1 MRPITEREQRSI
13 IKRRKAMFSA
23 DTGSEIEMRV
33 GVGGREPLVPHF
45 GCGSGERTW
54 LLLAVKAGEK

>member
-1 MRPITEREQRSI
+1 
-13 IKRRKAMFSA
+13 MFSA

-33 GVGGREPLVPHF
+33 GVGGRELLVPHF